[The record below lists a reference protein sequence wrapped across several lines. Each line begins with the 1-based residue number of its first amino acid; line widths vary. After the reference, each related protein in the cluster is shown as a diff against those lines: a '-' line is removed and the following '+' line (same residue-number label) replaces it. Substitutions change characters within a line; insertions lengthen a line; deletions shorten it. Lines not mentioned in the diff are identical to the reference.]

1 MTKLLA
7 GGVFILILIV
17 LTHASPSS
25 YFKVLIREIDNP
37 SGTLLD
43 GTPCS
48 PFGFVGYGCNTYLS
62 GGVAVGSEL
71 SPTADKI
78 ALNSHGETK
87 ISNLN
92 LILADPKDNEVTEF
106 TGFNVSLKLT
116 TVDGSVI
123 DQYDFRVDTTDSQ
136 GVYVY
141 TSKRQ
146 GTLAT
151 TISIAW
157 ATNIPEASLTTSTP
171 VYTGSTP
178 TPGPTTTAPKLP
190 SDCDEVKNKTS
201 GIQTIYPDGLNP
213 VDVYCEQT
221 TNGAYT
227 VIQSRGTS
235 TNITFDIPYSNYSDW
250 FGEPGI
256 GKNFWM
262 GLDNMNSLSN
272 NGKVYSLQIDICCG
286 TQLRGKQIY
295 HGFKVDTKANL
306 YKLTATAD
314 LPGIGLDY
322 SSTFKDIG
330 APFSTE
336 ATYSKPK
343 SKGWWYGSCGNN
355 LNGFLYPSDNANCT
369 VE

>member
-1 MTKLLA
+1 
-7 GGVFILILIV
+7 
-17 LTHASPSS
+17 THASPSS
-25 YFKVLIREIDNP
+25 YFQVLIREIDNP

-71 SPTADKI
+71 TPTADNI

-92 LILADPKDNEVTEF
+92 LILADPQGNEVTEF

-141 TSKRQ
+141 TSKRK
-146 GTLAT
+146 GTLGT

-157 ATNIPEASLTTSTP
+157 ATNIPA
-171 VYTGSTP
+171 P
-178 TPGPTTTAPKLP
+178 TPKLP
-190 SDCDEVKNKTS
+190 SDCDEVENKIS
-201 GIQTIYPDGLNP
+201 GIQTIYPDGLHP
-213 VDVYCEQT
+213 VNVYCEQT

-235 TNITFDIPYSNYSDW
+235 TNITFDLPYSNYSDW

-295 HGFKVDTKANL
+295 HGFKIRLRPIRV
-306 YKLTATAD
+306 
-314 LPGIGLDY
+314 PR
-322 SSTFKDIG
+322 
-330 APFSTE
+330 
-336 ATYSKPK
+336 
-343 SKGWWYGSCGNN
+343 
-355 LNGFLYPSDNANCT
+355 
-369 VE
+369 